1 MPTKTTSPKK
11 VARLARSE
19 NAVQSV
25 KKTAASKK
33 SLKTRVNAPVKKVA
47 KNQTVPMKKTNV
59 FARVKQALTQQQ
71 VMQYGKNPRF
81 WVGVVVVVLAIL
93 LYVYK
98 GLFIAATVNGQPIS
112 RLSVISQLEQQGG
125 KQELDTLI
133 AENLVLQEAKKRN
146 ITIPQ
151 SQINAE
157 IATIEAQLKGQG
169 TTLDAALAARG
180 MSRSDLVQQ
189 MEIQDLLNKMV
200 GSSVTVTDAQIQSYI
215 DQNKDSLPQGL
226 SDADLKA
233 QVKSQLE
240 QQELQSKTQAFLANL
255 QKNAKVTYFVNY

>member
-1 MPTKTTSPKK
+1 MPTKKTSPKK
-11 VARLARSE
+11 VVAA
-19 NAVQSV
+19 
-25 KKTAASKK
+25 KKTVVAKK
-33 SLKTRVNAPVKKVA
+33 STKTTAKTSVKKVA
-47 KNQTVPMKKTNV
+47 KESVAPVQKANM
-59 FARVKQALTQQQ
+59 FAYVKQTLTQQQ
-71 VMQYGKNPRF
+71 VMQYVKNPRL
-81 WVGVVVVVLAIL
+81 WVGAAVVVVAIL

-112 RLSVISQLEQQGG
+112 RLAVVSQLEQQGG

-151 SQINAE
+151 SQINGE
-157 IATIEAQLKGQG
+157 VATIENQLKGQG

-180 MSRSDLVQQ
+180 MSRNDLVQQ

-226 SDADLKA
+226 SGADLKA